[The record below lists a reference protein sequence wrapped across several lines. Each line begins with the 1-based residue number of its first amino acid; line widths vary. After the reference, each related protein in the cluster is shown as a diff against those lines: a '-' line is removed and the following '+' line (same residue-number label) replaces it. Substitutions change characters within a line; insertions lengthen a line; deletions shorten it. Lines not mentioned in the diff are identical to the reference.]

1 MWGHEH
7 SSRKLLRAC
16 HRPSERLPLR
26 VMTPVH
32 SFAPIS
38 DPQARVLVLGSM
50 PGFASLRL
58 QQYYGH
64 PQNAFWKI
72 VGEVLGFNSAQ
83 PYELRTAA
91 LVERKVALW
100 DVLASCVREGSLD
113 ADIDDA
119 TVIANDFAAFFEA
132 HPHIV
137 RVCFNGAKA
146 ESVYKKHVLPQL
158 DTRHGMHYVRLPSTS
173 PAHAG
178 MRLQTKAEAW
188 RVLSDG
194 Q

>member
-1 MWGHEH
+1 MK
-7 SSRKLLRAC
+7 S
-16 HRPSERLPLR
+16 
-26 VMTPVH
+26 VH
-32 SFAPIS
+32 SFPPLS
-38 DPQARVLVLGSM
+38 NPQARVLVLGSM
-50 PGFASLRL
+50 PGLMSLRL

-72 VGEVLGFNSAQ
+72 VGEVLGFDPALA
-83 PYELRTAA
+83 YELRTAA
-91 LVERKVALW
+91 LVERRVALW

-119 TVIANDFAAFFEA
+119 TVVANDFTAFFQT

-146 ESVYKKHVLPQL
+146 ESVYRKHVLPQL
-158 DTRHGMHYVRLPSTS
+158 ETQRAIDYVRLPSTS

-178 MRLQTKAEAW
+178 MTLAVKLSTWAAGLGLQ
-188 RVLSDG
+188 
-194 Q
+194 QY

>member
-1 MWGHEH
+1 MSQIYSFPPIECPA
-7 SSRKLLRAC
+7 AC
-16 HRPSERLPLR
+16 
-26 VMTPVH
+26 
-32 SFAPIS
+32 
-38 DPQARVLVLGSM
+38 VLVLGSM
-50 PGFASLRL
+50 PSVASLRL

-72 VGEVLGFNSAQ
+72 VGEVLGFDPAMA
-83 PYELRTAA
+83 YEQRAAA
-91 LVERKVALW
+91 LVQSRVALW

-113 ADIDDA
+113 AAIDDA
-119 TVIANDFAAFFEA
+119 SVVANDFAPFFRS

-146 ESVYKKHVLPQL
+146 ESVYRKHVLHHL
-158 DTRHGMHYVRLPSTS
+158 GTRRVVDYVRLPSTS

-178 MRLQTKAEAW
+178 MRFQAKVEVW
-188 RVLSDG
+188 RMLADG

>member
-1 MWGHEH
+1 
-7 SSRKLLRAC
+7 
-16 HRPSERLPLR
+16 
-26 VMTPVH
+26 MTPVH
-32 SFAPIS
+32 SFPPLS
-38 DPQARVLVLGSM
+38 NPQARVLVLGSM
-50 PGFASLRL
+50 PGLASLRL

-64 PQNAFWKI
+64 PQNTFWKI
-72 VGEVLGFNSAQ
+72 VGEVLGFDPALA
-83 PYELRTAA
+83 YELRTAA
-91 LVERKVALW
+91 LVERGVALW

-119 TVIANDFAAFFEA
+119 SVIANDFAAFFDA
-132 HPHIV
+132 HPQIV

-158 DTRHGMHYVRLPSTS
+158 GARHGMTYLRLPSTS

-178 MRLQTKAEAW
+178 MRLQAKAEVW
-188 RVLSDG
+188 RVLANG

>member
-1 MWGHEH
+1 MK
-7 SSRKLLRAC
+7 S
-16 HRPSERLPLR
+16 
-26 VMTPVH
+26 VH
-32 SFAPIS
+32 SFPPLS
-38 DPQARVLVLGSM
+38 NPQARVLVLGSM
-50 PGFASLRL
+50 PGLASLRL

-72 VGEVLGFNSAQ
+72 VGEVLGFDPALA
-83 PYELRTAA
+83 YELRTAA
-91 LVERKVALW
+91 LVERRVALW

-119 TVIANDFAAFFEA
+119 TVVANDFTAFFQT

-158 DTRHGMHYVRLPSTS
+158 DTSRDMQYVRLPSTS

-178 MRLQTKAEAW
+178 MTLAAKLSAW
-188 RVLSDG
+188 AAGLG
-194 Q
+194 LPQY